1 MRSNKTTVEEYL
13 QELPEERRGPM
24 EELRGV
30 ILENLPEGLEEGMQY
45 GMIGYF
51 VPLSRYPKGYH
62 CTPGEPLPFIS
73 LASQKNSINVY
84 HMGMYM
90 EEEILNWYLGEY
102 PKYIKT
108 KPDMGKSCIRF
119 KRVDQLPLKLIG
131 ELMQKMSVERYIE
144 IYEEAIVKK

>member
-119 KRVDQLPLKLIG
+119 KKVDQLPLKLIG